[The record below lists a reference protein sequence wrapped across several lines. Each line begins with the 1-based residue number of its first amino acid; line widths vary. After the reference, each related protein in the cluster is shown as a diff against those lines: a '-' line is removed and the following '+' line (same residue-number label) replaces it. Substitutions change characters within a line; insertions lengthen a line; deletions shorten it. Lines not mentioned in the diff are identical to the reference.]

1 MIRRILPVLVIAAAL
16 GACSHNAYEP
26 ATPGTVNTS
35 RSGAD
40 RRAGQREDMML
51 NGIALSSDQQRDIDA
66 IRTKYRVQ
74 MEQAR
79 QDAGGDRA
87 AMRER
92 VQPLMEKQQAEIRSV
107 LNSDQQAQF
116 DHNVAEMRARMQ
128 QGRRPNG

>member
-1 MIRRILPVLVIAAAL
+1 MIRRIVPVLAIAAAL

-35 RSGAD
+35 RSGTE

-51 NGIALSSDQQRDIDA
+51 SGITLSSDQQQAIDA
-66 IRTKYRVQ
+66 IRTKYRAQ
-74 MEQAR
+74 IEQAR

-92 VQPLMEKQQAEIRSV
+92 VQPLMQKQQAEIRAV
-107 LNSDQQAQF
+107 LTADQQAQY
-116 DHNVAEMRARMQ
+116 DRNVAEMRARMQ